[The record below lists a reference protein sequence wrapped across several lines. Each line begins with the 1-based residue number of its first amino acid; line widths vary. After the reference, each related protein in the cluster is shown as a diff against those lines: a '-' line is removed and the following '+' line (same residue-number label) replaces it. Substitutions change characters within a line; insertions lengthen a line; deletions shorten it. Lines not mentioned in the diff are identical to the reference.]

1 MSTQTN
7 VHTGGAKRTGR
18 MSKEHRAEVLRLKQS
33 GMGYRRIADI
43 TGFNLSTVKSAC
55 KRSGLFA
62 DNQAHKAL
70 FTIPEPQYGT
80 AVATVKPLPPQR
92 VITGH
97 KQTDA
102 YLWVLEVIGTNELA
116 HVASAEDALKKL
128 TITPKQAQ
136 ERYTHHLVSAGA
148 GWTAA
153 FSTMFMDN
161 PQHFINRAKEQS
173 SEAAKVRAVFGSYEA
188 AMKPTQAEAMMLDKY
203 GHLYASDL
211 ADGETRSMDWEEHEQ
226 EEAERQRKAE
236 GFRDALPE
244 PHTLSDVVREWQY
257 WDWLYGMRQAA
268 YKELYNDTLIDS
280 EPYIYD
286 REDYLSGRLSQI
298 RPLHQRE
305 AVDVLKWILVQER
318 FDDDNE
324 AILFNL
330 IGATGV
336 E

>member
-1 MSTQTN
+1 MNTQIN
-7 VHTGGAKRTGR
+7 AHTGGAKRTGR

-43 TGFNLSTVKSAC
+43 IGFNLSTVKSAC

-62 DNQAHKAL
+62 DNQVHKAL
-70 FTIPEPQYGT
+70 FTIPEPQYST

-116 HVASAEDALKKL
+116 HVAAAEDALKKL

-136 ERYTHHLVSAGA
+136 ERYTQHLVNAGA

-153 FSTMFMDN
+153 LSTMFLDN

-188 AMKPTQAEAMMLDKY
+188 AMKPTQAKAMMLDKY
-203 GHLYASDL
+203 GHLYVSDL
-211 ADGETRSMDWEEHEQ
+211 EKGEICSMKWEQ
-226 EEAERQRKAE
+226 REAERQCKAE

-257 WDWLYGMRQAA
+257 WDWLYGMRKAA
-268 YKELYNDTLIDS
+268 YKELYGDTLIDS

-330 IGATGV
+330 IGATDI

>member
-1 MSTQTN
+1 MNTQIN

-18 MSKEHRAEVLRLKQS
+18 MSKEHRAEVLRLKRS

-62 DNQAHKAL
+62 DNQVHKAL
-70 FTIPEPQYGT
+70 FTIPEPQYST

-116 HVASAEDALKKL
+116 HVAAAEDALKKL

-136 ERYTHHLVSAGA
+136 ERYTQHLVNAGA

-153 FSTMFMDN
+153 LSTMFLDN
-161 PQHFINRAKEQS
+161 PQHYINRAKAQS
-173 SEAAKVRAVFGSYEA
+173 SEAAKVRSVFGSYEA

-203 GHLYASDL
+203 GYLYVSDL
-211 ADGETRSMDWEEHEQ
+211 EEGEICSMKWEQRET
-226 EEAERQRKAE
+226 ERQRKVE
-236 GFRDALPE
+236 GFKDVLPE

-286 REDYLSGRLSQI
+286 REDYLSGRLAQI

-305 AVDVLKWILVQER
+305 AVDVLKWLLVQER

-330 IGATGV
+330 IGG
-336 E
+336 EQEQ

>member
-1 MSTQTN
+1 MSTRTN

-18 MSKEHRAEVLRLKQS
+18 MSNEHRAEVLRLKRS

-62 DNQAHKAL
+62 DNQVHKAL
-70 FTIPEPQYGT
+70 FTIPEPQYST

-92 VITGH
+92 VITEH

-116 HVASAEDALKKL
+116 HVAAAEDALKKL

-136 ERYTHHLVSAGA
+136 ERYMQHLVSAGA
-148 GWTAA
+148 GWTATL
-153 FSTMFMDN
+153 STMFLDN
-161 PQHFINRAKEQS
+161 PQHYINRAKEQN
-173 SEAAKVRAVFGSYEA
+173 SEAAKVRAVFGGYEA

-203 GHLYASDL
+203 GHLYVSDL
-211 ADGETRSMDWEEHEQ
+211 EEGEICSMKGEQ
-226 EEAERQRKAE
+226 REAERQRKVE
-236 GFRDALPE
+236 GFKDVLPE

-268 YKELYNDTLIDS
+268 YKELYSDTLIDS

-305 AVDVLKWILVQER
+305 SVDVLKWILVQER

-330 IGATGV
+330 IGATCI
-336 E
+336 

>member
-18 MSKEHRAEVLRLKQS
+18 MSKDHRVEVLRLKQS

-62 DNQAHKAL
+62 DNQVHKAL
-70 FTIPEPQYGT
+70 FTIPEPQYST

-116 HVASAEDALKKL
+116 HVAAAEDALKRL

-136 ERYTHHLVSAGA
+136 ERYTQHLVSVGA

-153 FSTMFMDN
+153 FSTMFLDN
-161 PQHFINRAKEQS
+161 PQHYINRAKEQN

-188 AMKPTQAEAMMLDKY
+188 AMKPTPAEVMMLDKY
-203 GHLYASDL
+203 GYLYVSDL
-211 ADGETRSMDWEEHEQ
+211 AEGETRTMDCGEHEHEQ
-226 EEAERQRKAE
+226 AERKRTAE

-257 WDWLYGMRQAA
+257 WDWLYSMRQAA
-268 YKELYNDTLIDS
+268 YKELYSDTMIDS

-305 AVDVLKWILVQER
+305 AVDVLKWILVQDR
-318 FDDDNE
+318 FDNSNE

-330 IGATGV
+330 IGGAQ
-336 E
+336 EQ

>member
-1 MSTQTN
+1 MSTRTN

-18 MSKEHRAEVLRLKQS
+18 MSNEHRAEVLRLKQS
-33 GMGYRRIADI
+33 GVGYRRIADI
-43 TGFNLSTVKSAC
+43 TGFNLSTIKSTC

-62 DNQAHKAL
+62 DNQVHKAL
-70 FTIPEPQYGT
+70 FTIPEPQYST
-80 AVATVKPLPPQR
+80 TVATVKPLLPQR

-116 HVASAEDALKKL
+116 HVAAAEDALKKL

-136 ERYTHHLVSAGA
+136 ERYTQHLVSAGA

-153 FSTMFMDN
+153 FSTMFMND
-161 PQHFINRAKEQS
+161 PQHYINRAKEQN
-173 SEAAKVRAVFGSYEA
+173 SEAAKVTAVFGSYET
-188 AMKPTQAEAMMLDKY
+188 AMKPTQAESMMLDKY
-203 GHLYASDL
+203 GHLYVSDL
-211 ADGETRSMDWEEHEQ
+211 AEGETRSMSWEEHEQ
-226 EEAERQRKAE
+226 EEAERQRRTE
-236 GFRDALPE
+236 GFRDVLPE
-244 PHTLSDVVREWQY
+244 PYTLSDVVREWQY

-280 EPYIYD
+280 GQCIYD
-286 REDYLSGRLSQI
+286 REDYLAGRLSQI
-298 RPLHQRE
+298 RPLRQRE

-318 FDDDNE
+318 FDNDNE

-330 IGATGV
+330 IGAKSI